1 MIEYIRKRNNDIVKF
16 DTSRIYNAISKA
28 YLANWIVDDGEI
40 QIIVNDIVDQLMN
53 IAQILAEDEFINV
66 EKIQDL
72 VEQTLMKFSRFDI
85 AKSYIVY
92 RQERTK
98 IRLQE
103 ESEEI
108 QKLNSKKFHVI
119 KHDGKQKVFSV
130 VKIKKLYERI
140 AGEYLETCP
149 FDDIWHELKKYLMDG
164 IKTFEIINL
173 MSKSAVNLI
182 SLQNTDWQY
191 IAGRLTTVDLRKQA
205 ARNRKINIDK
215 IYSAES
221 YLDLFKNYVDK
232 WYYYKDFWNYY
243 SEKDILK
250 AGKYL
255 NKNTDMTYNYTSVLM
270 MKKRYMLNPNKIIRE
285 LPQEMYMSV
294 ALFLAILEDKEE
306 RLETAIQI
314 YENISTQKISL
325 PTPTLMNART
335 NFHQLS
341 SCFKL
346 NLDDDLRSIYHNI
359 ENMAQISKFGW
370 GIWAYLWNIRA
381 KWSSIRWVKWASWG
395 SIPWIKVINDTAVAV
410 NQLWARAW
418 AISITTD
425 IWHKDILD
433 FLDLQTETWDIR
445 RKSFD
450 IFPAVSIPDLFMK
463 RLENNEDWTL
473 FDPKEI
479 EDITWKKIQDLFG
492 DEFEKFYEELEKDD
506 RIILKQKISSKELFK
521 KFLKTVVETGMP
533 YSFFRDTVDR
543 WNPNSHA
550 GKIYSSQLCTEIAQN
565 TSPSTFLEEVDEDWN
580 VCIKYKAWDTVVCNL
595 ASINIAKVFT
605 DEEIAKVIPIAMRIL
620 DNVIDLNFYPV
631 KESEITAKKYRS
643 VGLGFLWLAEHLAT
657 NKMMYDS
664 VFAREYV
671 DKLFEKYSYHTLLAS
686 NILANKRWA
695 YSLFE
700 WSDWSKWKLFGKDE
714 KRFEKHWVLKNEW
727 KILIDSI
734 KKYWVRFWYHLS
746 PAPNTSTSLVVW
758 TTAWLLPIYKKYFVE
773 TNSIAP
779 SVNVAPKLNKENM
792 RYYKEYTNMKMPDVI
807 DMIAVVQKW
816 IDQAI
821 SFEWMINPAE
831 TSPADLYSYY
841 LKARKQWIKTIY
853 YVRSM
858 SLEVKECT
866 SCSG

>member
-1 MIEYIRKRNNDIVKF
+1 MIEYIRKRNNDIMKF
-16 DTSRIYNAISKA
+16 DASRIRNAINKA
-28 YLANWIVDDGEI
+28 YLANGIVDEGSI
-40 QIIVNDIVDQLMN
+40 QIIVNDITDQLLEVS
-53 IAQILAEDEFINV
+53 QTLSEDEFINV
-66 EKIQDL
+66 EQIQDI
-72 VEQTLMKFSRFDI
+72 VEQTLMKFNKFDV

-98 IRLQE
+98 LREQE
-103 ESEEI
+103 ETEEI
-108 QKLNSKKFHVI
+108 KKLNSKKFYVS
-119 KHDGKQKVFSV
+119 KHDGKTQIFSI

-140 AGEYLETCP
+140 ASEYLETCP
-149 FDDIWHELKKYLMDG
+149 FDDIWHELKKYLMDW
-164 IKTFEIINL
+164 IKTSELINL
-173 MSKSAVNLI
+173 LSKSAINLI
-182 SLQNTDWQY
+182 SLENTNRQY
-191 IAGRLTTVDLRKQA
+191 IAGRLTAVDLWKQS
-205 ARNRKINIDK
+205 ARNRKMDINK
-215 IYSAES
+215 IYSPAS
-221 YLDLFKNYVDK
+221 YLELFKNYIAK
-232 WYYYKDFWNYY
+232 WFYYKKFLTYY
-243 SEKDILK
+243 SEEDILK
-250 AGKYL
+250 VAKYI
-255 NKNTDMTYNYTSVLM
+255 NKETDMTYNYTSVLM
-270 MKKRYMLNPNKIIRE
+270 MKKRYLLNPNKIIWE

-294 ALFLAILEDKEE
+294 ALFLAIPEEKEE

-314 YENISTQKISL
+314 YQNISTQKISL

-346 NLDDDLRSIYHNI
+346 NLDDNLRSIYHNI

-381 KWSSIRWVKWASWG
+381 KWSTIRWTKWASG
-395 SIPWIKVINDTAVAV
+395 GTIPWIKVINDTAVAV
-410 NQLWARAW
+410 NQLWARAG
-418 AISITTD
+418 AISVTTD
-425 IWHKDILD
+425 IWHKDVLD
-433 FLDLQTETWDIR
+433 FLDLQTETGDIR

-450 IFPAVSIPDLFMK
+450 IFPAVAIPDLFMK
-463 RLENNEDWTL
+463 RLEDNWDWTL

-479 EDITWKKIQDLFG
+479 EDITWKKLQNYFG
-492 DEFEKFYEELEKDD
+492 DEFENLYIELENNEE
-506 RIILKQKISSKELFK
+506 IILKQKIPAKEIFK
-521 KFLKTVVETGMP
+521 KLLKTVVETGMP

-543 WNPNSHA
+543 GNPNSHA

-565 TSPSTFLEEVDEDWN
+565 TSPSEFIWETDENWN
-580 VCIKYKAWDTVVCNL
+580 ICIKYKPWDTVVCNL
-595 ASINIAKVFT
+595 ASINVAKVFT

-620 DNVIDLNFYPV
+620 DNVIDLNFYPI

-657 NKMMYDS
+657 HKMMYDS

-686 NILANKRWA
+686 NMLANKRWA

-700 WSDWSKWKLFGKDE
+700 WSEWSKWKLFGKDE
-714 KRFEKHWVLKNEW
+714 KRFTNHASLKNEW
-727 KILIDSI
+727 KILIESI

-746 PAPNTSTSLVVW
+746 PAPNTSTSLVVG

-779 SVNVAPKLNKENM
+779 SVNVAPNLNKENM

-807 DMIAVVQKW
+807 DMIAVIQKW
-816 IDQAI
+816 IDQSI
-821 SFEWMINPAE
+821 SFEWMINPAD
-831 TSPADLYSYY
+831 TSPSDLYGYY
-841 LKARKQWIKTIY
+841 LKAWKQWIKTIY

-858 SLEVKECT
+858 SLDVKECT

>member
-28 YLANWIVDDGEI
+28 YLANGIVDDGEI

-232 WYYYKDFWNYY
+232 GYYYKDFWNYY

-359 ENMAQISKFGW
+359 ENMAQISKFGG
-370 GIWAYLWNIRA
+370 GIGAYLGNIRA
-381 KWSSIRWVKWASWG
+381 KGSSIRGVKGASGG

-410 NQLWARAW
+410 NQLGARAG

-433 FLDLQTETWDIR
+433 FLDLQTETGDIR

-479 EDITWKKIQDLFG
+479 EDITGKKIQDLFG

-543 WNPNSHA
+543 GNPNSHA

-565 TSPSTFLEEVDEDWN
+565 TSPSTFLEEVDEDGN
-580 VCIKYKAWDTVVCNL
+580 VCIKYKAGDTVVCNL

-643 VGLGFLWLAEHLAT
+643 VGLGFLGLAEHLAT

-686 NILANKRWA
+686 NILANKRGA

-700 WSDWSKWKLFGKDE
+700 GSDWSKGKLFGKDE
-714 KRFEKHWVLKNEW
+714 KRFEKHGVLKNEW

-734 KKYWVRFWYHLS
+734 KKYGVRFGYHLS
-746 PAPNTSTSLVVW
+746 PAPNTSTSLVVG
-758 TTAWLLPIYKKYFVE
+758 TTAGLLPIYKKYFVE

-841 LKARKQWIKTIY
+841 LKARKQGIKTIY